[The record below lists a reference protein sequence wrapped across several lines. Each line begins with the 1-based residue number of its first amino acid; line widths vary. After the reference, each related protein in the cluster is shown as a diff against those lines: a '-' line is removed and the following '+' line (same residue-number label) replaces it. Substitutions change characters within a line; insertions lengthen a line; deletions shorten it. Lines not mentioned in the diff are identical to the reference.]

1 MASLDRRSL
10 LAAVPFGL
18 MSACQPRMPTSL
30 STTPA
35 IDLDGLK
42 RDVTAI
48 ANDARPGVLGM
59 GLMNLE
65 SGENYLF
72 NDDRAFPM
80 QSLFKLP
87 LGAAVLSEVDDGR
100 LSLTERFW
108 LEVNQLS
115 PQHSPIAS
123 AWPGR
128 DSYTAA
134 ELLEAAVVDS
144 DNTAADVLLKRIAGP
159 GGLTAWLASRNLTGI
174 RVDRY
179 ERELQPE
186 VNGMAS
192 FRPAWRDG
200 AAYDAAR
207 SKVPDARRLAA
218 MRAHMADGRDS
229 STPRGMLEFLQRLHR
244 KELISPASS
253 DRLLALLA
261 RTVSAPGRLRAGL
274 PRDAVL
280 AHRTGSSGYN
290 LGLRPACN
298 DVGIFTLADK
308 RAYAIVAFL
317 SGTTVE
323 DSVTDA
329 LIARVA
335 GAAMRAIG

>member
-10 LAAVPFGL
+10 LAAAPLLFVAG
-18 MSACQPRMPTSL
+18 CQPRMPTSV
-30 STTPA
+30 STTPG
-35 IDLDGLK
+35 IDLDGLD
-42 RDVTAI
+42 RDVVAI

-80 QSLFKLP
+80 QSVFKLP
-87 LGAAVLSEVDDGR
+87 LGAAVLGEVDDGR
-100 LSLTERFW
+100 LNLNERFV
-108 LEVNQLS
+108 LYANQLS

-128 DSYTAA
+128 DSYTAG

-144 DNTAADVLLKRIAGP
+144 DNTAADVLLKRIGGP
-159 GGLTAWLASRNLTGI
+159 GGLTAWLAARNLTGI

-192 FRPAWRDG
+192 FRPEWRD
-200 AAYDAAR
+200 AAVYNAVRA
-207 SKVPDARRLAA
+207 KIPEARRLAA
-218 MRAHMADGRDS
+218 MRKHMTDGRDS
-229 STPRGMLEFLQRLHR
+229 STPRGMLEFLQRLER
-244 KELISPASS
+244 KELISPTSS
-253 DRLLALLA
+253 DRLLALMV

-274 PRDAVL
+274 PQDTLL
-280 AHRTGSSGYN
+280 AHRTGFSGYN

-308 RAYAIVAFL
+308 RVYAIVTFL

-323 DSVTDA
+323 DSASDA

-335 GAAMRAIG
+335 GAAIRAIG